1 MAVEISQSL
10 GHQSLHQEIYL
21 KRVPSSFC
29 VLIVLVSSLCN
40 PTQWCFQ
47 SGNSCDILCLDLQ
60 ELLAQL
66 QDFTHTL
73 FNKISLSITINQHCH
88 FPKRFYGLM
97 LHSVTKIR
105 LVSYTTACLNL
116 EIPSSPKL
124 LSWDI
129 LSRLYKTIYKDILR
143 KPITEKKYII
153 GDLLVKNP
161 QWYLQHFFSLNIMSI
176 VCTYPGSI
184 LVCISR

>member
-1 MAVEISQSL
+1 MKKLKFVLQWNRKRNSGQKQQVMAVEISQSL

-97 LHSVTKIR
+97 LHSVTKNQ
-105 LVSYTTACLNL
+105 V
-116 EIPSSPKL
+116 
-124 LSWDI
+124 
-129 LSRLYKTIYKDILR
+129 
-143 KPITEKKYII
+143 
-153 GDLLVKNP
+153 
-161 QWYLQHFFSLNIMSI
+161 
-176 VCTYPGSI
+176 SI
-184 LVCISR
+184 LYNSLPEFRNSIFPKASFLGYIKQII